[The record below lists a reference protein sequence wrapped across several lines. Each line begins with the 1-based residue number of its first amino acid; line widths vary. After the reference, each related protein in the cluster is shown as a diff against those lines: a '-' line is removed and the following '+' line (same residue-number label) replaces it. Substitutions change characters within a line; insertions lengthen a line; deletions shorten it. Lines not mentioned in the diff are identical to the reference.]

1 MLLYLEYKRNYGSEE
16 DEKIVQPL
24 LGKAIRIISA
34 FASFLVTNIFII
46 VPAGSGFIPKW
57 EHFLP
62 TLQIGTQFSFKQHKY
77 WPFFLL
83 SSFAVLSFSL
93 SLCVCLFVCFLLHDG
108 SIRKRFCDQRDR
120 YYVSFEWMNESHIGM
135 NRAKQWWD
143 FKVEC
148 SSTMSLY
155 RSKPIVVLFEK
166 RDSLKKCIMA
176 FMHVCECVDGS
187 TWGSALKSVR
197 LMLLHK
203 QYNSNETQYQFW
215 DNKQKPNY

>member
-1 MLLYLEYKRNYGSEE
+1 MALFS
-16 DEKIVQPL
+16 I
-24 LGKAIRIISA
+24 
-34 FASFLVTNIFII
+34 II
-46 VPAGSGFIPKW
+46 VCCA
-57 EHFLP
+57 
-62 TLQIGTQFSFKQHKY
+62 
-77 WPFFLL
+77 FF
-83 SSFAVLSFSL
+83 LSFSMCL
-93 SLCVCLFVCFLLHDG
+93 SVCLFVCFLLHDG
-108 SIRKRFCDQRDR
+108 SIRKRFCDQWDR